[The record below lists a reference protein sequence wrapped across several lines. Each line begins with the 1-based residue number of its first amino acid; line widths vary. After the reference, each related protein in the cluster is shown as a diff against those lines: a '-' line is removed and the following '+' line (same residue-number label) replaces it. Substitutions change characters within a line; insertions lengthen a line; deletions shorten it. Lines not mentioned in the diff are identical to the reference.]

1 MTVGVGGSTPAQALE
16 RLRNMMDGAQ
26 PIGLASYRARIA
38 AAQAWMGEHGIAAAY
53 LHAGSNL
60 RYFSGVQ
67 WHPSERLVGALLPAE
82 GALEYLAPA
91 FEEGTV
97 RDFQVVDGA
106 IHTWE
111 EHQDPY
117 RLLLD
122 RLEALGVGERST
134 VALCPSLPFGMFERL
149 RQLAPGRNFVSAA
162 PLIDQ
167 GRMRKSAEELALMQ
181 RAKDM
186 TLEVQKAAAS
196 ILREGIS
203 TTEVA
208 EFIHQAHRKVGA
220 PGSTFCIVLFGAA
233 SAFPHGVK
241 HAQVLKD
248 GDMVLIDTGCQVHGY
263 QSDITRSYVF
273 GTPSAR
279 QREFW
284 GMERD
289 AQLAAFEAARLGQ
302 PCEAVDAAARRS
314 LEANGLGP
322 DYRLP
327 GLPHRTGHGIGMD
340 VHEGPYLVR
349 GDRTPL
355 DVGMCFSNEPMI
367 CVPGE
372 FGIRLEDHFYMTE
385 EGPRWF
391 TQPSPSIVHRRSLR
405 PRRLSRPNDNAARG
419 KARARASRVRRSD
432 QSSFTREKSR
442 ADIGLMR

>member
-1 MTVGVGGSTPAQALE
+1 
-16 RLRNMMDGAQ
+16 
-26 PIGLASYRARIA
+26 
-38 AAQAWMGEHGIAAAY
+38 
-53 LHAGSNL
+53 
-60 RYFSGVQ
+60 
-67 WHPSERLVGALLPAE
+67 
-82 GALEYLAPA
+82 
-91 FEEGTV
+91 
-97 RDFQVVDGA
+97 
-106 IHTWE
+106 
-111 EHQDPY
+111 
-117 RLLLD
+117 
-122 RLEALGVGERST
+122 
-134 VALCPSLPFGMFERL
+134 
-149 RQLAPGRNFVSAA
+149 
-162 PLIDQ
+162 
-167 GRMRKSAEELALMQ
+167 
-181 RAKDM
+181 M

-284 GMERD
+284 GWSATPNWRPS
-289 AQLAAFEAARLGQ
+289 RPRVWSQ

-372 FGIRLEDHFYMTE
+372 FGIRLEDHFYMTK

-391 TQPSPSIVHRRSLR
+391 TQPSPSIDD
-405 PRRLSRPNDNAARG
+405 P
-419 KARARASRVRRSD
+419 
-432 QSSFTREKSR
+432 F
-442 ADIGLMR
+442 GLGG